1 MSGPSKKMKAALNGV
16 ISQENDLEAR
26 VTKLEEADKR
36 GRQPFEDD
44 EA

>member
-1 MSGPSKKMKAALNGV
+1 MKAALNGV
-16 ISQENDLEAR
+16 ISQANDLEAH

-36 GRQPFEDD
+36 RRPPFEDD